1 MRQNQLNKL
10 DKKEK
15 LFDKGVKCF
24 NSKCYYDAHEFW
36 EELQSEYYLEDA
48 NFVQGLIQLSV
59 GYFHIT
65 NLNINGAIGLLNK
78 SIKKLEPYSPICR
91 GIDIVY
97 LIEHASSSLQNLS
110 DINNISDFNW
120 AFSPTIKYID
130 E

>member
-1 MRQNQLNKL
+1 MNIKE
-10 DKKEK
+10 DEYKEK
-15 LFDKGVKCF
+15 LFTDGLNAF
-24 NSKCYYDAHEFW
+24 NRGDFYDAHEFW
-36 EELQSEYYLEDA
+36 EELWSDYYLEDA

-65 NLNINGAIGLLNK
+65 NLNINGAVGLLNK

-97 LIEHASSSLQNLS
+97 LIEHASLSLQNLS

>member
-1 MRQNQLNKL
+1 MNKDLDIMDRLFEQGIKSFNENQ
-10 DKKEK
+10 
-15 LFDKGVKCF
+15 
-24 NSKCYYDAHEFW
+24 YYDAHELW
-36 EELQSEYYLEDA
+36 EELWADYYLPDA

-65 NLNINGAIGLLNK
+65 NRNINGANGILNK

-120 AFSPTIKYID
+120 EFSPIIKYID